1 MRCRSFVKRVRFSLR
16 RRCPV
21 FVAFVQSFEGGDAAD
36 EDVPDDANDLRVVRP
51 PTKNE
56 DTKPSTKVVFFKKTL
71 PSQPPLRIVFIALV
85 VVFKN
90 EKKWT
95 AEKAFE
101 RSLYSEKKMQK
112 ILVLD
117 VKARD

>member
-21 FVAFVQSFEGGDAAD
+21 FVAFVQSFGGLEAAD
-36 EDVPDDANDLRVVRP
+36 EDDVPDDVNDLRVVRP

-56 DTKPSTKVVFFKKTL
+56 DTKPSTKVVFFQKTL
-71 PSQPPLRIVFIALV
+71 PSQPPLRIVFISL

-90 EKKWT
+90 ALK
-95 AEKAFE
+95 
-101 RSLYSEKKMQK
+101 
-112 ILVLD
+112 
-117 VKARD
+117 

>member
-36 EDVPDDANDLRVVRP
+36 EDDVPDDVNDLRVVRP

-71 PSQPPLRIVFIALV
+71 PSQPPLRIVFISL

-90 EKKWT
+90 ALK
-95 AEKAFE
+95 
-101 RSLYSEKKMQK
+101 
-112 ILVLD
+112 
-117 VKARD
+117 